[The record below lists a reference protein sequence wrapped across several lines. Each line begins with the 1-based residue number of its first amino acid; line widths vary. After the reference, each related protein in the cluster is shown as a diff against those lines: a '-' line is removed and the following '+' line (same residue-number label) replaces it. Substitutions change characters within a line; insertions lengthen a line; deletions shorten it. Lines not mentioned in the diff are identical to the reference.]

1 MRHPFDSTLRFT
13 TVAAALLVLL
23 VGCKEPPKD
32 MLEVPKGEFSM
43 GSNDIDKEAKA
54 LQYGASK
61 PWYENERP
69 MRSVKVDRF
78 YIDRTEVIHADYKQ
92 FLDATKRKAPLQW
105 LGGVYPVQL
114 SDHPV
119 TFVTWS
125 DADEYCKWK
134 GKRLPTE
141 AQWEKAA
148 RGTDGREFPWG
159 NEFDTKKV
167 NALGE
172 FSSTTPA
179 GMFPDGKSP
188 YGALDMAGNV
198 QEWTADWY
206 KPYSDNT
213 FKDEDY
219 GEKHKVVRGGGWGG
233 MGHYTLQVYLRTSF
247 RNSAPPNG
255 VYNDVG
261 FRCVWP

>member
-1 MRHPFDSTLRFT
+1 MRHPFDLTLRFT
-13 TVAAALLVLL
+13 TVAAALLFLL
-23 VGCKEPPKD
+23 VGCTEPPKD
-32 MLEVPKGEFSM
+32 MLEVPKGEFTM
-43 GSNDIDKEAKA
+43 GSNDTDKEAKA
-54 LQYGASK
+54 LQYGATK

-69 MRSVKVDRF
+69 MRTVKVAGF
-78 YIDRTEVIHADYKQ
+78 YIDKTEVIHAQYKQ
-92 FLDATKRKAPLQW
+92 FLDATGRKPPTQW
-105 LGGVYPVQL
+105 PGGVYPMQY

-119 TFVTWS
+119 TFVTWF

-141 AQWEKAA
+141 AEWEKAA

-159 NEFDTKKV
+159 SEFDKKKV

-172 FSSTTPA
+172 YTSTTPA
-179 GMFPDGKSP
+179 GMFPEGKSP
-188 YGALDMAGNV
+188 YGALDMSGNV

-206 KPYSDNT
+206 KPYPDNT
-213 FKDEDY
+213 FKDDDY
-219 GEKHKVVRGGGWGG
+219 GEKHKVVRGGSWGG

-247 RNSAPPNG
+247 RNTAPPNG
-255 VYNDVG
+255 VFNDVG